1 MSRDKITLYNNRLGI
16 TTLAAPK
23 DLPAPTRAALQATL
37 RMEPGGSVTL
47 DRDIVALMMRC
58 PGNWPLVESGEI
70 STRREE
76 TERRRPPTNLRKVP
90 PSSLSAPKGVTDF
103 VMGLRPDNELLRMI
117 DTARQQ
123 RTTMRP
129 RAAAARVDVSQ
140 ILSGVPAGDYRGL
153 LENLEAHGVSMDDLR
168 TALGAPTPGT
178 QAASAAPPAPG
189 DRRPE
194 PRVADTGSA
203 ASVDKDTSPER
214 PSAIGPRVEA
224 TALDR
229 ATDIPV
235 AGHTD
240 QPTDSQPRGRNPRKG

>member
-70 STRREE
+70 SIRREE

-90 PSSLSAPKGVTDF
+90 PSSLAAPKGVTDF

-117 DTARQQ
+117 DAARQQ

-153 LENLEAHGVSMDDLR
+153 LENLAAHGVSMDDLR
-168 TALGAPTPGT
+168 SALGTGAPVPPQPPPVPFGKPTEESRPATP
-178 QAASAAPPAPG
+178 SSP
-189 DRRPE
+189 
-194 PRVADTGSA
+194 GSA
-203 ASVDKDTSPER
+203 DKDTSPER
-214 PSAIGPRVEA
+214 PSALGLHSGSPA
-224 TALDR
+224 TLD
-229 ATDIPV
+229 TV
-235 AGHTD
+235 HTD
-240 QPTDSQPRGRNPRKG
+240 EPDGDRPRARQNRKG